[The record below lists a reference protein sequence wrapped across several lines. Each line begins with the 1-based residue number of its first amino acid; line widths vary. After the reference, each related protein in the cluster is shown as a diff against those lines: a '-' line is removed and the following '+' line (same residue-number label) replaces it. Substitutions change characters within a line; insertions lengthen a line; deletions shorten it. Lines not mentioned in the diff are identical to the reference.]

1 MADLRGRRVLIVDD
15 DEAQREVVG
24 EILEL
29 EGIEVLSAA
38 TAEEAVELLRQAPD
52 VLLMDLH
59 GVATEELLGAVRQ
72 TPNAPSLLVLSGDM
86 RLSQH
91 AQRMHADC
99 WLGKPYELEDLLKE
113 VGRLIRA
120 RPSGHPAPA

>member
-1 MADLRGRRVLIVDD
+1 MLIVDD

-24 EILEL
+24 EILDL
-29 EGIEVLSAA
+29 EGIQVLSAS
-38 TAEEAVELLRQAPD
+38 TAEEAVGLLDQMPD

-59 GVATEELLGAVRQ
+59 GVATEELLDAVRQ
-72 TPNAPSLLVLSGDM
+72 RPNPPSLLVLSGDM

-91 AQRMHADC
+91 AQRMHADG

-113 VGRLIRA
+113 VARLIDA
-120 RPSGHPAPA
+120 RTSSHASPA